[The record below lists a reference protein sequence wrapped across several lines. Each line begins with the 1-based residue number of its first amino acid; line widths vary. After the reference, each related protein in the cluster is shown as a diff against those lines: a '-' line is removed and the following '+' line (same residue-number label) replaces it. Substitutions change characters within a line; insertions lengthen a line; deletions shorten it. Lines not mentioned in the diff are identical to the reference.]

1 MLHTPIDPSI
11 TDSKQTGR
19 YDIIALNLI
28 LEDVYNN
35 SKNTEDYQK
44 YSRLTDTLLNQIG
57 RYIDSDSSNF
67 GTTTPVFC
75 QNENTFLFSQG
86 EVAEEIFKTQIYE
99 SLKQLKEKYSL
110 DIIFIRKENLEYFDK
125 FFKSYVN
132 DFNTENR

>member
-35 SKNTEDYQK
+35 AKNTEDYQK

-67 GTTTPVFC
+67 GTTTPACYSQRFGGKHTTLDC
-75 QNENTFLFSQG
+75 LSLLLQRLFG
-86 EVAEEIFKTQIYE
+86 FM
-99 SLKQLKEKYSL
+99 
-110 DIIFIRKENLEYFDK
+110 
-125 FFKSYVN
+125 FFA
-132 DFNTENR
+132 